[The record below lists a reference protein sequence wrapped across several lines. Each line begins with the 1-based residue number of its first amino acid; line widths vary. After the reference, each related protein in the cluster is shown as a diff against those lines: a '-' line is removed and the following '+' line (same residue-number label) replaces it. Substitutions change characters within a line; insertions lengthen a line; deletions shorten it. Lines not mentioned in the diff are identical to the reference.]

1 MKREFVQKLLKKAM
15 RHPDHGYEV
24 GRLVDQHGEDQVVQV
39 MESFQDIL
47 SNKNGPRSFQNFE
60 RTIIREA
67 QEAGGGGAAITASQ
81 VAIFSLLG
89 VTSIVADAYEGVDD
103 CPLQDLCITE
113 PSHTFQEPKAWTAN
127 PDMPDQLEDMQ
138 EPSQSKV
145 LQRSLLVTNSDFGKA
160 FSISRRAIDD
170 DQVGQ
175 LARMPAKIGENHKR
189 QEEIYAAGFL
199 TGAAFNADG
208 VSVPAAAYTDPD
220 GLGGGMYVN
229 ASSAS
234 GARANTLPTQ
244 AVISQKAIQD
254 MIALS
259 KKVKDWDS
267 KHVIVKLDKIIGG
280 VNVTTLAAA
289 ILHSLY
295 WPSQPAAAA
304 TNGTVTGT
312 FMTMNPLDP
321 KAKVLRVPIDYEEE
335 PFFTDTVGSNDMSY
349 AWFAMQSKWIG
360 LVKQDRQALETLME
374 APNAGGSIRTRSY
387 YHRTYRRYAYYI
399 GDARFL
405 FRGNDGSVTS

>member
-1 MKREFVQKLLKKAM
+1 MKRDFVQTVLKKAM
-15 RHPDHGYEV
+15 KHPDHGRDV
-24 GRLVDQHGEDQVVQV
+24 SRLVEHVGEDQVLQV

-47 SNKNGPRSFQNFE
+47 SNTNSPRSFAAFE
-60 RTIIREA
+60 KTCEREINA
-67 QEAGGGGAAITASQ
+67 QEAGISASQ

-89 VTSIVADAYEGVDD
+89 VTSIVADAYQAVTDL
-103 CPLQDLCITE
+103 PLQDLCLTE
-113 PSHTFQEPKAWTAN
+113 PSHTFQEPKAWLAN
-127 PDMPDQLEDMQ
+127 PDMPDQLDDMQ
-138 EPSQSKV
+138 EPSQTKV

-175 LARMPAKIGENHKR
+175 LARIPAKIGENHRR

-208 VSVPAAAYTDPD
+208 VSVPAPAYTDPD
-220 GLGGGMYVN
+220 GLGGGMYVT
-229 ASSAS
+229 AASAS
-234 GARANTLPTQ
+234 GARGNTLSSQ
-244 AVISQKAIQD
+244 AVITQGGIQE

-259 KKVKDWDS
+259 KKVKDWDG
-267 KHVIVKLDKIIGG
+267 KHVIVKLDRIIGG
-280 VNVTTLAAA
+280 VAVTATAAA
-289 ILHSLY
+289 LLHAQY
-295 WPSQPAAAA
+295 WPSAAPSTVSAAA
-304 TNGTVTGT
+304 TTTGT
-312 FMTMNPLDP
+312 FMTPNPLDP
-321 KAKVLRVPIDYEEE
+321 KMKVLRVPIDYEEE
-335 PFFTDTVGSNDMSY
+335 PFFTETISGKNMSY
-349 AWFAMQSKWIG
+349 AWYAMQSKWIG

-405 FRGNDGSVTS
+405 FRGNDGSSTS